1 MDDLLSLL
9 SDDILVSILS
19 YLPIKYAIVTIVLSR
34 RWRHLWCQT
43 VRLDFD
49 DMERWNKLLSQDH
62 LGLRKHIDLDY
73 VKRTKYINWV
83 YRIIRQHNSPTIDQ
97 FKICFSLDMVSKGTI
112 DKWIEFAISKN
123 VKRLALDLV
132 GGFATRKSMLYLTKS
147 LTKFRSGLKLPL
159 WR

>member
-1 MDDLLSLL
+1 MSRLPDS
-9 SDDILVSILS
+9 ILVSILS
-19 YLPIKYAIVTIVLSR
+19 YLPIKYAAVTSMVSR

-43 VRLDFD
+43 LRLDFD
-49 DMERWNKLLSQDH
+49 DTERWNKIQY
-62 LGLRKHIDLDY
+62 LGWRKQINLVY
-73 VKRTKYINWV
+73 AEKSKYINWV

-97 FKICFSLDMVSKGTI
+97 FKICFSLDMVSKGAI